1 MPTILTHVPV
11 SGGTP
16 NRTALEAL
24 TRARQIATENGWTC
38 AASVVAPEASGV
50 AESLGAYGAETVY
63 AVSDAAFE
71 QPLNAPVVDALE
83 QVIREAEPEIVV
95 FPSTEGVKDVIGA
108 LAQRLGAPALPDV
121 SAFSATASG
130 VSATRPVMAAKFR
143 ADVEAEAPEGAPV
156 LVSVRAG
163 SYTAEEASGA
173 GAPEVI
179 DIALAT
185 DASSLKQTLREVVS
199 AAGGGVDLSDATV
212 VVAAGR
218 GVRDE
223 AGRDLVQQLADV
235 TGAAIGASRA
245 VVEMGLFPPEAQ
257 IGQTGKVVA
266 PDLYFAVGIS
276 GAIQHVAGMTG
287 SRTIVAINK
296 DADAPIFDVATYGIV
311 GDLHAVLPPLIE
323 ALRDAKA

>member
-11 SGGTP
+11 SDGTP

-24 TRARQIATENGWTC
+24 TRARQIADEQGWRC
-38 AASVVAPEASGV
+38 AACVLAPDARAG
-50 AESLGAYGAETVY
+50 AETLGRYGAQTVY
-63 AVSDAAFE
+63 AVSDDAFA
-71 QPLNAPVVDALE
+71 QPLNAPTLDALAM
-83 QVIREAEPEIVV
+83 VIREAGPEVVV

-108 LAQRLGAPALPDV
+108 LAHRLAAPALPDV
-121 SAFSATASG
+121 AEFSVDGAMVRA
-130 VSATRPVMAAKFR
+130 VRPVMAAKFR
-143 ADVEAEAPEGAPV
+143 ARVEAERPADAPV

-163 SYTAEEASGA
+163 SYTAEEAPA
-173 GAPEVI
+173 ETEVI
-179 DIALAT
+179 DVALAS
-185 DASSLKQTLREVVS
+185 DSASLRQSLREILS
-199 AAGGGVDLSDATV
+199 SGGGGVDLADATV

-218 GVRDE
+218 GVRD
-223 AGRDLVQQLADV
+223 ASGKALVEELAEV

-266 PDLYFAVGIS
+266 PDLYFAVGVS

-296 DADAPIFDVATYGIV
+296 DADAPIFDVATYGVV

-323 ALRDAKA
+323 AIREAKA

>member
-1 MPTILTHVPV
+1 MPTILTYVPV
-11 SGGTP
+11 SGGQP

-24 TRARQIATENGWTC
+24 TRAREVAAERGWTT
-38 AASVVAPEASGV
+38 AAAVLAPEATRA
-50 AESLGAYGAETVY
+50 AERLGAYGAETVF
-63 AVSDAAFE
+63 AVSDAAFA
-71 QPLNAPVVDALE
+71 QPVNALVVDALE
-83 QVIREAEPEIVV
+83 AVVREAAPLAVV
-95 FPSTEGVKDVIGA
+95 MPSTEGVKDVIGA

-121 SAFSATASG
+121 SAFDVTGAG
-130 VSATRPVMAAKFR
+130 VTATRPVMAAKFR
-143 ADVEAEAPEGAPV
+143 ASVEASRPEGAPV

-163 SYTAEEASGA
+163 SYTAEEAASGA
-173 GAPEVI
+173 APEVI
-179 DIALAT
+179 DVALAT
-185 DASSLKQTLREVVS
+185 DPASLKQTLREVVS

-323 ALRDAKA
+323 ALHEAKG

>member
-11 SGGTP
+11 SDGTP

-24 TRARQIATENGWTC
+24 TRARQIAAENGWTC
-38 AASVVAPEASGV
+38 AASVFAPDAAAA
-50 AESLGAYGAETVY
+50 AETLGRYGAETVY
-63 AVSDAAFE
+63 AVSDDAFA
-71 QPLNAPVVDALE
+71 QPLGGLVVDALAT
-83 QVIREAEPEIVV
+83 VIREAAPEIVV
-95 FPSTEGVKDVIGA
+95 MPSTEGMKDALGG

-121 SAFSATASG
+121 VAFSASDTA
-130 VSATRPVMAAKFR
+130 VEATRPVMAAKFR
-143 ADVEAEAPEGAPV
+143 ATVTAEKPADAPV

-163 SYTAEEASGA
+163 SYTAEESAVT
-173 GAPEVI
+173 PEVI
-179 DIALAT
+179 RVALAT
-185 DASSLKQTLREVVS
+185 DPASLKASLREVIAS
-199 AAGGGVDLSDATV
+199 ASGGVDLADATV

-223 AGRDLVQQLADV
+223 SGKALVDELAEV

-296 DADAPIFDVATYGIV
+296 DPDAPIFDVATYGVV
-311 GDLHAVLPPLIE
+311 GDLHQVLPPLIA
-323 ALRDAKA
+323 ALREAKGQ